1 MHDVGAR
8 AGQAACRMTRAG
20 QAACRMA
27 LALVCIEPAVPRRRS
42 ASGALARGGCN
53 ADDIESP
60 CRLDCRLGIASQHGG
75 HGEDIL
81 AGAAVG
87 AIVGALVGKATSGH
101 KYAFA
106 FYIQRLDGRE
116 TKIISEQPGLQIG
129 DCVTIEEGKHTSIR
143 RVSQANCDPG
153 YKQHRGDEE
162 VVAHHQYNADACA
175 SAKNDL
181 LNAEADDDLS
191 KLAYKV
197 EVICSH

>member
-1 MHDVGAR
+1 MKLRAITSIAMIIVFITLPIIASAEKVSRDNKNVAIDISFGKLIEIERVEMKSNAAKGA
-8 AGQAACRMTRAG
+8 AF
-20 QAACRMA
+20 
-27 LALVCIEPAVPRRRS
+27 
-42 ASGALARGGCN
+42 GG
-53 ADDIESP
+53 
-60 CRLDCRLGIASQHGG
+60 LLGIASQHGG

-181 LNAEADDDLS
+181 LNAVADDDLS